1 MNPLHSQTDSPV
13 TPKPLR
19 PEPRTWLGRL
29 WNTWG
34 FDTPEQRRAMNQ
46 ALDAELH
53 ATRLRRLERNGGL
66 DPDDEN
72 DYMQIQINR
81 FRQEEQAKL
90 RAKTIRALAREIL
103 AAQVP
108 NHSRHELHSPRDA
121 QEAVAQ
127 ATQIYDLTYAAR
139 VEPLSNNNRS
149 ES

>member
-1 MNPLHSQTDSPV
+1 MTKPLTQETPNP
-13 TPKPLR
+13 KALR

-29 WNTWG
+29 WNDMG
-34 FDTPEQRRAMNQ
+34 FDTPEQRRVMNR

-53 ATRLRRLERNGGL
+53 EARLRRLERNGGL
-66 DPDDEN
+66 DPENEN

-90 RAKTIRALAREIL
+90 RAKTIRQLARDIL

-108 NHSRHELHSPRDA
+108 DHSRHELHSPRDVSDA
-121 QEAVAQ
+121 IQQ

-139 VEPLSNNNRS
+139 VEPVKTC
-149 ES
+149 